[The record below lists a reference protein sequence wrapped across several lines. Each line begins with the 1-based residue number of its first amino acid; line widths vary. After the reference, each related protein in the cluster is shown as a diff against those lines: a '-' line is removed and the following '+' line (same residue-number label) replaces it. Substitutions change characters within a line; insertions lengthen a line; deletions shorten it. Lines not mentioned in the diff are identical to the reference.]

1 MGTWGLRCGEEE
13 GGDVG
18 THGVQGVLVVQE
30 ALVVRE
36 EVPVGLEVL
45 VGRPASPLG
54 EQVSSEGGT
63 GSCGS
68 LWERSGRGSA
78 RCSQG
83 LALLAEVGDA
93 LLAPWV
99 RVGRR
104 EPQSVRYRGYRKCV
118 SGAIKTTKT
127 KVKLRTKESSLNKE
141 GDVLREI
148 FSASDSHGDTE
159 CQRIVNRTLTRIH
172 RHITHKCARTYLIPM
187 FYIFGP
193 VHSQLDALTSP
204 INNCADVHRHTHN
217 NHRRSFVYKKI
228 DNTHLDHTIIILGFS
243 SALG

>member
-18 THGVQGVLVVQE
+18 THGVQEVLVVQE

-104 EPQSVRYRGYRKCV
+104 APQPARHPGYRSCV
-118 SGAIKTTKT
+118 SRTSTTNEAANGVNKT
-127 KVKLRTKESSLNKE
+127 KDQQK
-141 GDVLREI
+141 
-148 FSASDSHGDTE
+148 
-159 CQRIVNRTLTRIH
+159 
-172 RHITHKCARTYLIPM
+172 
-187 FYIFGP
+187 
-193 VHSQLDALTSP
+193 
-204 INNCADVHRHTHN
+204 
-217 NHRRSFVYKKI
+217 YKKR
-228 DNTHLDHTIIILGFS
+228 
-243 SALG
+243 